1 MSENLQSANNDA
13 VNALKSLDGAKKN
26 LSKILGPDIK
36 QVLKA
41 QDEAIRYL
49 AIAIKRIGSNQ

>member
-13 VNALKSLDGAKKN
+13 VNALKSLDGVKKN
-26 LSKILGPDIK
+26 FSKILGPDIR

-41 QDEAIRYL
+41 QDEAIRHL
-49 AIAIKRIGSNQ
+49 AMAIKRIASNQ